1 MRLPD
6 SALRWLETI
15 LLERFGFAVRLQYA
29 EDERV
34 QLLLPELAGGVMFPA
49 HHDFFLNG
57 SSAEI
62 PFAWQLGM
70 VADLASPVGDVV
82 PMPGEFASRSSLI
95 SEDGQLIYFDYD
107 LFGMIYWA
115 LARVEELVPASLDA
129 HGRFPAAE
137 SHAVKHG
144 YLDRPV
150 VDEWLHVLAKLLKHK
165 WPQLVFSKR
174 EFRTLVSHDVDH
186 PTRYG
191 FLGAKAFVRRLAA
204 DFLRSKDFRLPGVA
218 LRSWLATPQRLHHAD
233 PFNCFDWIMDI
244 SDENGLKSAFYFVTN
259 GSHPLDG
266 RYPFDSAALRG
277 LIRRVADRGHE
288 IGLHPSYLTYDN
300 PELLVSEAERL
311 KRLCSE
317 LGINQDRFGGRMHF
331 LRWEWPATLRA
342 WNAAGMAYDSTL
354 GYAAA
359 PGFRCG
365 TCIEYPA
372 YDPVRGEMLDIRIRP
387 LVVMETSIFKYMDL
401 GADEQAYSLV
411 TKLKDVCRKV
421 NGDFVFLWHN
431 SAFVSD
437 SQRDLYRALLRH

>member
-1 MRLPD
+1 M
-6 SALRWLETI
+6 I
-15 LLERFGFAVRLQYA
+15 LLERFGFAVRLQYV
-29 EDERV
+29 DDDRV
-34 QLLLPELAGGVMFPA
+34 KLLLPGLAGGVVFPA
-49 HHDFFLNG
+49 HQDFFIG
-57 SSAEI
+57 GASDGI
-62 PFAWQLGM
+62 PFAWQTDT
-70 VADLASPVGDVV
+70 VADLASPVGTVI
-82 PMPGEFASRSSLI
+82 PMPGELASHSSLI
-95 SEDGQLIYFDYD
+95 SEEGQFLYFDYD

-115 LARVEELVPASLDA
+115 LARVEELAPASLDA

-137 SHAVKHG
+137 SHAFKHG

-150 VDEWLHVLAKLLKHK
+150 VDEWLHVLAELLKRK
-165 WPQLVFSKR
+165 WPQLSFSKR

-191 FLGAKAFVRRLAA
+191 FLSAKAFVRRLAA
-204 DFLRSKDFRLPGVA
+204 DFLRSKDYRLPGVA
-218 LRSWLATPQRLHHAD
+218 LQSWLATPQRLHAAD
-233 PFNCFDWIMDI
+233 PFNCFDWIMDV
-244 SDENGLKSAFYFVTN
+244 SDENGLKSAFYFVTS

-266 RYPFDSAALRG
+266 RYPVDSAAVRG
-277 LIRRVADRGHE
+277 LIRRVAERGHE

-300 PELLVSEAERL
+300 PELLISEAERL
-311 KRLCSE
+311 KRLCQE
-317 LGINQDRFGGRMHF
+317 MGISQDRFGGRMHF

-342 WNAAGMAYDSTL
+342 WDSAGMAYDSTL

-372 YDPVRGEMLDIRIRP
+372 YDPVRAEMLAIRIRP

-411 TKLKDVCRKV
+411 TKLKDVCRKL

-431 SAFVSD
+431 SAFVAD

>member
-1 MRLPD
+1 MRLRD

-15 LLERFGFAVRLQYA
+15 LLERFGFVVRLQYL
-29 EDERV
+29 EGERV
-34 QLLLPELAGGVMFPA
+34 QLLLPGLAGGVVFPA
-49 HHDFFLNG
+49 HHDFFLDG
-57 SSAEI
+57 ASGEI
-62 PFAWQLGM
+62 PFAWQRDMIAG
-70 VADLASPVGDVV
+70 LASPVGDVI
-82 PMPGEFASRSSLI
+82 PMPGADDNNPGLI
-95 SEDGQLIYFDYD
+95 SDEGEFVNFNYD
-107 LFGMIYWA
+107 LLGMTYWA
-115 LARVEELVPASLDA
+115 LARVEELKPGRLDA

-150 VDEWLHVLAKLLKHK
+150 VDEWLHVLAELLKRK

-191 FLGAKAFVRRLAA
+191 FLNAKAFARRLAA
-204 DFLRSKDFRLPGVA
+204 DFLRSKDYRLPVVA
-218 LRSWLATPQRLHHAD
+218 LRSWLATPQRLHAAD
-233 PFNCFDWIMDI
+233 PFNCFEWIMDV
-244 SDENGLKSAFYFVTN
+244 SDENGLMSAFYFVTN

-266 RYPFDSAALRG
+266 RYPVDSAALRR

-300 PELLVSEAERL
+300 PELLISEAERL
-311 KRLCSE
+311 KHLCRE
-317 LGINQDRFGGRMHF
+317 LGISQDRFGGRMHF

-342 WNAAGMAYDSTL
+342 WDAAGMAYDSTL
-354 GYAAA
+354 GYAAS

-372 YDPVRGEMLDIRIRP
+372 YDPVRCEMLGIRIRP

-421 NGDFVFLWHN
+421 KGDFVFLWHN